1 VAGLGFCA
9 VLLVSWLCGAA
20 GRWLVLGFVVRLMV
34 RGFLGACFC
43 KLLRTTFG
51 TWELRLYRA
60 GRLYMSDPQY
70 RALRVVLGF
79 LSLLM
84 AIGGVLLIFGS
95 KALVL
100 RLFLHPPEAEI
111 STLLLATL
119 KEMGGLALML
129 AIMLFLA
136 SRDPVR
142 NVAIIDAFSVGLCIL
157 AVTPLLSYRMLEVQ
171 KIYPGHL
178 VWGRSLIRLALAA
191 VLYFLRP
198 KKTGWKPVGNF

>member
-1 VAGLGFCA
+1 
-9 VLLVSWLCGAA
+9 
-20 GRWLVLGFVVRLMV
+20 
-34 RGFLGACFC
+34 
-43 KLLRTTFG
+43 
-51 TWELRLYRA
+51 
-60 GRLYMSDPQY
+60 MSDPQY

-111 STLLLATL
+111 STLLLVTL

-142 NVAIIDAFSVGLCIL
+142 NVAIIDAFSVALCIL